1 VYVKIKVMEWR
12 EKRYIFTFEGG
23 GWNTVW
29 AKSLPGA
36 RKKAALEYKGR
47 EMLVPNLSTV
57 ALCNDRV
64 LADAM
69 STFY

>member
-1 VYVKIKVMEWR
+1 MER
-12 EKRYIFTFEGG
+12 AKRRYIFVFEGG

-36 RKKAALEYKGR
+36 KKQAALEYKGR
-47 EMLVPNLSTV
+47 EMLVPNLASV
-57 ALCNDRV
+57 ALCDDEC
-64 LADAM
+64 LSAAM

>member
-1 VYVKIKVMEWR
+1 MKREIKRKEYM
-12 EKRYIFTFEGG
+12 YNFEEG

-64 LADAM
+64 LANAM